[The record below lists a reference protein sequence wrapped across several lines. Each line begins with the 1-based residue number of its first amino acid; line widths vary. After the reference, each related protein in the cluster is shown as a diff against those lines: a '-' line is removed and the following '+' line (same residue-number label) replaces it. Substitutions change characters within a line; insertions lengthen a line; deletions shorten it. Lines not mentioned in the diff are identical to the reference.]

1 MGKYCA
7 IVVRIHSICQFL
19 QEKCDFWEV
28 CEKFLVVKTTVFGG
42 GLKKTFIYLI
52 YIFIK
57 KKKKNTSKSKNTRLY
72 YFIMTYSIS
81 CMTMSRLSF
90 R

>member
-7 IVVRIHSICQFL
+7 ILVRIHSICQFL

-28 CEKFLVVKTTVFGG
+28 CEKFLVVKTTVFWG

-57 KKKKNTSKSKNTRLY
+57 KKKKPQANLKILDY
-72 YFIMTYSIS
+72 II
-81 CMTMSRLSF
+81 LS
-90 R
+90 